1 MEINGHKFQ
10 AFVDTGAQSTIVS
23 LDFAKRANIAKDI
36 DNRFQGVAI
45 GVGQT
50 KIVGRIHAAKIRI
63 DGRATVE
70 CSLQVLDHL
79 DMGFLLGIDM
89 LKKHRVAFENVNLQC
104 QIDFFTNTIKFPN
117 ENNLVVEF
125 VKDHLIER
133 ESRKAQQAISS
144 SGFFSEGP
152 EPSYQEK
159 EKRIKLLMDL
169 GASRVQAESVLKRC
183 NWNPELAAGVFI
195 DSRR

>member
-1 MEINGHKFQ
+1 MLYIPMEINGYKFQ

-36 DNRFQGVAI
+36 DNRFQGIAI

-89 LKKHRVAFENVNLQC
+89 LKKHRVGLPIVT
-104 QIDFFTNTIKFPN
+104 DS
-117 ENNLVVEF
+117 
-125 VKDHLIER
+125 VK
-133 ESRKAQQAISS
+133 STSSPTPSS
-144 SGFFSEGP
+144 SP
-152 EPSYQEK
+152 TRK
-159 EKRIKLLMDL
+159 T
-169 GASRVQAESVLKRC
+169 
-183 NWNPELAAGVFI
+183 
-195 DSRR
+195 